1 MSLTDFL
8 TLHFSFGDN
17 ILLSSCFCS
26 LSITSSCIL
35 SLTQM
40 QAAFACYR
48 MIHSGSCAVWHSTIV
63 PSSNVQIAS
72 QTLSFICAVIVTKR
86 DEYFSLNMLTSIY
99 HDGIGNIE
107 KRYIV
112 CVQHFFFD
120 DIRTIVCQIHFLFHL
135 ICNVLENSWCWWR
148 VITERPHDMN
158 ARWGLMLG
166 FVFRENET
174 LSDL

>member
-1 MSLTDFL
+1 MYTLDAQFFLSLTDFL
-8 TLHFSFGDN
+8 TSHFSFGDN

-86 DEYFSLNMLTSIY
+86 DDNFSLNMLTSIY
-99 HDGIGNIE
+99 QCRWQCWRDWKHRE
-107 KRYIV
+107 TVHRL
-112 CVQHFFFD
+112 
-120 DIRTIVCQIHFLFHL
+120 RATFLF
-135 ICNVLENSWCWWR
+135 
-148 VITERPHDMN
+148 
-158 ARWGLMLG
+158 RWYSNN
-166 FVFRENET
+166 R
-174 LSDL
+174 LSDALFVPFNLQCFGK